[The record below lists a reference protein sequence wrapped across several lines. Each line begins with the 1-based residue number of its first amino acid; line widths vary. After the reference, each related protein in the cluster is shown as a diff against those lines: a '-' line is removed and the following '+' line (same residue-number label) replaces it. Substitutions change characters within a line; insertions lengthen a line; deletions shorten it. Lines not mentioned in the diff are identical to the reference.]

1 MSGMTATM
9 PVKKPLTKK
18 RRRPKDNG
26 EFVSFVGRAIRA
38 CSRRVAEGD
47 VDALGDM
54 VKLRAQFD
62 VAIDD
67 AVAGLRR
74 VGYTWDNIANQLGF
88 TKQAAHQRWGRLG
101 DHA

>member
-1 MSGMTATM
+1 MVATM

-18 RRRPKDNG
+18 RRRPKDND
-26 EFVSFVGRAIRA
+26 EFVAFVGRAIRA

-47 VDALGDM
+47 VDSLGDM

-62 VAIDD
+62 TAIDD
-67 AVAGLRR
+67 AVLGLRR

-88 TKQAAHQRWGRLG
+88 TRQAAHQRWGGLSH
-101 DHA
+101 DA